1 MGQRG
6 IIAVKKNNTII
17 MTSLQWSTNTPN
29 TFANGIQDF
38 IKKNNVDFNTAL
50 ETITDTITAY
60 THISSIEFSNS
71 EYFDS
76 PYMGEV
82 INITNPENKKD
93 DYLAVTQHGE
103 NPINTNPI
111 VSAET
116 HEELMD
122 YVKSPLNRGD
132 GISIIVDY
140 DQDELQAEFWI
151 DPELGQNW
159 LNAFD
164 MDKEGNIRA
173 LTADN
178 YATYS
183 DNK

>member
-17 MTSLQWSTNTPN
+17 MTSLQWSTNTPI
-29 TFANGIQDF
+29 TFAKGIQDL

-60 THISSIEFSNS
+60 THISCIEYSDA
-71 EYFDS
+71 EYFNS
-76 PYMGEV
+76 PYNGD
-82 INITNPENKKD
+82 IIYITESTD
-93 DYLAVTQHGE
+93 DNDECLAVSHHGE
-103 NPINTNPI
+103 NPVNTNPV

-178 YATYS
+178 YATYA
-183 DNK
+183 NK

>member
-6 IIAVKKNNTII
+6 IIAVKKNNTIT

-60 THISSIEFSNS
+60 THISSIEFANS
-71 EYFDS
+71 EYFNS

-103 NPINTNPI
+103 NPINTNP
-111 VSAET
+111 VVYAET

-151 DPELGQNW
+151 DLELGQNW

-178 YATYS
+178 YATYA
-183 DNK
+183 NK